1 MLTLLRAAFDL
12 EPPFCNTW
20 FVTKPKRPYHHGDL
34 RSALLRAAEAAL
46 QGGAGDDLSLR
57 ELSRGLGVSNTAP
70 RRHFPSKQALLNAL
84 AVDGFERLAGA
95 LNRAAADAEPGF
107 DAQLTTLA
115 RAYVRWALKHSA
127 LIRLMFAAKHQ
138 SNPPGELLEASQAAL
153 STVPSMIL
161 AGQAAGV
168 AVAGDPY
175 RLSLPIMAA
184 AEGLIAISDH
194 GKFHGIPVERLV
206 GEVVQQ
212 IIVGLRPR
220 SS

>member
-1 MLTLLRAAFDL
+1 M
-12 EPPFCNTW
+12 CNTVG
-20 FVTKPKRPYHHGDL
+20 VTKPKRPYHHGDL

-46 QGGAGDDLSLR
+46 QGGSGDDLSLR

-70 RRHFPSKQALLNAL
+70 RRHFPSKQALLDAL
-84 AVDGFERLAGA
+84 AVDGFERLAAA
-95 LNRAAADAEPGF
+95 LHRAVAEAEPNF

-127 LIRLMFAAKHQ
+127 LIRIMFAAKHQ
-138 SNPPGELLEASQAAL
+138 PNPPAELLEASHAAL
-153 STVPSMIL
+153 STGPSMIL
-161 AGQAAGV
+161 AGQASGA
-168 AVAGDPY
+168 AVAGDPH
-175 RLSLPIMAA
+175 RLALPIMAA
-184 AEGLIAISDH
+184 AEGLIAIADH